1 MAADIVRIS
10 IEGLLPNGEVWSVN
24 PCYQI
29 ADSGADNTFTEVNS
43 IAAAIAGLTIPTGVR
58 GMYNSNTSINSIRV
72 ETRKYN
78 GTLELLAE
86 AAVPAVVF
94 GSGSASHPFQT
105 SMVTSLRTEF
115 PGARGRG
122 RLYWPA
128 TGVPILASTLRPATS
143 EVTAALTGVKSYL
156 SAIQTA
162 INAQI
167 PVINLVVWSRVGGTS
182 HQVTRLL
189 QGDILDT
196 QRRRRDSL
204 AETYQAVAYP

>member
-1 MAADIVRIS
+1 MGA
-10 IEGLLPNGEVWSVN
+10 LPNGEVWSVN
-24 PCYQI
+24 PVWQI
-29 ADSGADNTFTEVNS
+29 ADSGVDNTYAEVNA
-43 IAAAIAGLTIPTGVR
+43 IATACAAITVPVPLR
-58 GMYNSNTSINSIRV
+58 LMYNSNTSITGFRV

-86 AAVPAVVF
+86 AAVPSVVF
-94 GSGSASHPFQT
+94 GSGTQNHPFQT
-105 SMVTSLRTEF
+105 SMVTSLRSEY

-128 TGVPILASTLRPATS
+128 TGMAISSSTLRPTTAD
-143 EVTAALTGVKSYL
+143 VTTALGGVKTYL

-167 PVINLVVWSRVGGTS
+167 PVINLVVWSRVGGIA

-204 AETYQAVAYP
+204 AETYQTVTYP